1 MEMFFSS
8 SPGPGSVTEESIVKS
23 KESEKKKKKIKAW
36 LLAPTHVRRPEN
48 QVEPSRVESLKA
60 SL

>member
-1 MEMFFSS
+1 MEMFFSAS
-8 SPGPGSVTEESIVKS
+8 TAGPGSAMEESIEKGR
-23 KESEKKKKKIKAW
+23 ESKKIKS
-36 LLAPTHVRRPEN
+36 LLAPTHARRPEN

>member
-8 SPGPGSVTEESIVKS
+8 SPGPGSAMEESIVKS
-23 KESEKKKKKIKAW
+23 KESEKKKKKKAW